1 MIGNVEHQ
9 GFRIDSAVTRGLFPK
24 SEIPPRMNTLS
35 RLSAFAITLGLGI
48 FLTPGTARAEKESP
62 AVQREIFGKTK
73 DGDPVEIFTLTN
85 SHGLKARVMTWGA
98 TLVSM
103 HTPDRHGA
111 LADITLGFDTL
122 EGYLGAHPYFGVIAG
137 RYANRIAKGKFTLDG
152 KEYTLVMNN
161 GANHLH
167 GGIKGFD
174 KKNWGAK
181 IAPDLKSVSF
191 FTFSRDGEE
200 GYPGT
205 LATTVTYMLSE
216 TNELRIAYEA
226 KTDKPTV
233 LNLTNHAYWNLAGAG
248 GGDVLGH
255 ELTLHARQFTS
266 VDDGS
271 IPTGK
276 IEPVAGS
283 PMDFTKAKII
293 GKDIAKLAG
302 TPGGYDHN
310 FVIDAKK
317 PLALSPTAELFDPKS
332 GRVMKVST
340 TEPGVQFYTGNYLD
354 GTISGKGGRLYQ
366 KNFGVCLETQ
376 HFPDSPN
383 QPSFPTTVLRPGE
396 IFSSTTVYEFSTR

>member
-1 MIGNVEHQ
+1 MN
-9 GFRIDSAVTRGLFPK
+9 P
-24 SEIPPRMNTLS
+24 PPRP
-35 RLSAFAITLGLGI
+35 AVFAAALGLGI
-48 FLTPGTARAEKESP
+48 FLTLGTALAAIESP

-73 DGDPVEIFTLTN
+73 DGEPVEIFTLTN

-111 LADITLGFDTL
+111 LADITLGFDSL
-122 EGYLGAHPYFGVIAG
+122 EGYLGAHPFFGSIAG

-152 KEYTLVMNN
+152 KEYTLAVNN

-174 KKNWGAK
+174 KKNWSAK
-181 IAPDLKSVSF
+181 IAPDAKSVSLSAL
-191 FTFSRDGEE
+191 SRAGEE

-205 LATTVTYMLSE
+205 LQTTVTYMLTE
-216 TNELRIAYEA
+216 KNELRIAYEA
-226 KTDKPTV
+226 KTDQPTV

-248 GGDVLGH
+248 EGDILGH
-255 ELTLHARQFTS
+255 ELTLHAGRFTP

-276 IEPVAGS
+276 IEPVAGG
-283 PMDFTKAKII
+283 PMDFTMAKPI
-293 GKDIAKLAG
+293 GRDFAQVPGK
-302 TPGGYDHN
+302 PGGYDHN
-310 FVIDAKK
+310 FVIDANK
-317 PLALSPTAELFDPKS
+317 PLALSPTAELHDPTS

-354 GTISGKGGRLYQ
+354 GTITGKGGKVYK

-383 QPSFPTTVLRPGE
+383 QPAFPSTVLRPGE
-396 IFSSTTVYEFSTR
+396 IFSSTTVYEFSAR

>member
-1 MIGNVEHQ
+1 
-9 GFRIDSAVTRGLFPK
+9 
-24 SEIPPRMNTLS
+24 MNTLS
-35 RLSAFAITLGLGI
+35 RLPVVAASLGLLL
-48 FLTPGTARAEKESP
+48 FSHPATALAAKGVHSP
-62 AVQREIFGKTK
+62 QREIFGKTK
-73 DGDPVEIFTLTN
+73 DGQPVEIFTLTN

-103 HTPDRHGA
+103 QTPDRAGK

-122 EGYLGAHPYFGVIAG
+122 DGWLGAHPFFGSTAG

-152 KEYTLVMNN
+152 KEYALATNN

-174 KKNWGAK
+174 KKNWSAELMPGANGVRFSLTS
-181 IAPDLKSVSF
+181 PDG
-191 FTFSRDGEE
+191 DE

-205 LATTVTYMLSE
+205 LRANVTYTLTE
-216 TNELRIAYEA
+216 DDGLRIDYEA
-226 KTDKPTV
+226 TTDKPTV

-248 GGDVLGH
+248 TGDILGH
-255 ELTLHARQFTS
+255 ELTLHASKFTP

-276 IEPVAGS
+276 IEPVAGG
-283 PMDFTKAKII
+283 PMDFTKAKAI
-293 GKDIAKLAG
+293 GKEIAQLAG

-310 FVIDAKK
+310 FVIDKTEAR
-317 PLALSPTAELFDPKS
+317 ALSPAAELYDPKS
-332 GRVMKVST
+332 GRVMKIST
-340 TEPGVQFYTGNYLD
+340 IEPGVQFYTGNYLD
-354 GTISGKGGRLYQ
+354 GTVTGKGGKVYK

-383 QPSFPTTVLRPGE
+383 QKAFPSTVLRPGE
-396 IFSSTTVYEFSTR
+396 TYRSQTEYRFR